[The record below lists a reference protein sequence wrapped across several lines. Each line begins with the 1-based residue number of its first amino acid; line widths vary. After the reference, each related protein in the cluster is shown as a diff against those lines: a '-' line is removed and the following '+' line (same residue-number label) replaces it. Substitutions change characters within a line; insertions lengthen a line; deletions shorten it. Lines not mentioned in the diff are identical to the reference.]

1 MRRTGAR
8 VLHGERQLDR
18 LVRWVHT
25 SELAEVPTLLKG
37 GELLLTGGL
46 GLADQGPAA
55 QAAYVHQLAD
65 KRIAALAL
73 ELGWS
78 FDAVPDAVLRTARE
92 RDLPMI
98 TLQNIVPFVEIT
110 EEIQRRIVDRQGREL
125 RAHHDVQAAL
135 NAALL
140 RAEGLSG
147 VVSALAH
154 AVGCRVELRATS
166 GRIVARTPV
175 DGAGTAEPTADAVAT
190 VSVLGEE
197 WGTLCVYDTPRSP
210 SAMVHAALEHGPTA
224 IALTLLRTGRALPLR
239 QRLTRELL
247 EDLLAGRFSSRR
259 DLEARAGMLGL
270 SPSGRQRLAGLAVGD
285 YPPEEADLA
294 LHATEGAVAAAGGGL
309 VAEVGTLV
317 LGVVFAED
325 NRDAATARARGL
337 LEHAEAR
344 RAREGATGSLRL
356 ALGPVVDGLEAVGQ
370 SLVDAQATLSLA
382 RELGTAE
389 RATTARGMA
398 ADRLLAKLTGERETA
413 AFVEDELGALLRHDA
428 ARRNRPGEHAVDLP
442 GIRHVQGGD
451 RQVAP
456 SAAAVALPATGEDR
470 AARRPNRG
478 PRAACLA
485 HLRAPGAPADAPV
498 EAAPARGP
506 GYARR
511 GRGRLVG
518 SRGNARANRAICP
531 GGSSGDRRGANRPG
545 CRAFA
550 RRERGTRTPDRRDHN
565 PARLGSAVS
574 VSPVVGPRGRHRS
587 STPRMP
593 PCRRRR

>member
-1 MRRTGAR
+1 MRTDLDTTAGNGLPLGEVLELDVMRRTGAR

-46 GLADQGPAA
+46 GLADQGAAA

-78 FDAVPDAVLRTARE
+78 FDVVPDAVLRTARE

-98 TLQNIVPFVEIT
+98 ALQNIVPFVEIT
-110 EEIQRRIVDRQGREL
+110 EEIQRRIVDRQAREL

-166 GRIVARTPV
+166 GRVVATTPM
-175 DGAGTAEPTADAVAT
+175 DGAGAAQAIAT

-197 WGTLCVYDTPRSP
+197 WGTLCVYDSPRSP

-224 IALTLLRTGRALPLR
+224 IALTLLRTGRAMPLR

-247 EDLLAGRFSSRR
+247 EDVLAGRSSSRR

-270 SPSGRQRLAGLAVGD
+270 SPSSRQGLAGLAVGD

-317 LGVVFAED
+317 LGVVFAKD
-325 NRDAATARARGL
+325 DRAAATAGARRL
-337 LEHAEAR
+337 LQQAEAR
-344 RAREGATGSLRL
+344 RAREGGTGALRL
-356 ALGPVVDGLEAVGQ
+356 ALGPVVNGLEDIGR
-370 SLVDAQATLSLA
+370 SLADAQATLTLA

-398 ADRLLAKLTGERETA
+398 ADRLLAKLTGDRETA
-413 AFVEDELGALLRHDA
+413 AFVEDELGDLLRYDA
-428 ARRNRPGEHAVDLP
+428 VHGTDLAHTLWICLVSGMSKAEIARSLHLRRQSLYQRLAKIEHMVGPIEDPARRASLIFALQAHRLM
-442 GIRHVQGGD
+442 
-451 RQVAP
+451 RQ
-456 SAAAVALPATGEDR
+456 
-470 AARRPNRG
+470 
-478 PRAACLA
+478 
-485 HLRAPGAPADAPV
+485 
-498 EAAPARGP
+498 
-506 GYARR
+506 
-511 GRGRLVG
+511 
-518 SRGNARANRAICP
+518 
-531 GGSSGDRRGANRPG
+531 
-545 CRAFA
+545 
-550 RRERGTRTPDRRDHN
+550 
-565 PARLGSAVS
+565 
-574 VSPVVGPRGRHRS
+574 
-587 STPRMP
+587 
-593 PCRRRR
+593 